1 MSRYLPALAA
11 IAVVATAGA
20 VHAQSTSSTI
30 RIEPRP
36 YYGASVTLEQGVRVW
51 RPLPPVKQVI
61 VNPGG
66 RTPLNL
72 SYAEVNETST
82 SRNYYYNEG
91 SQGAEAPLVGPGY
104 GYYPGRYGPYAG
116 RPYPRH
122 NAHGV
127 HGAPH
132 HGGLGPTRAPR
143 SP

>member
-1 MSRYLPALAA
+1 MSRYLPALAVLA
-11 IAVVATAGA
+11 AVAAAGA
-20 VHAQSTSSTI
+20 AHAQSTSSTV

-36 YYGASVTLEQGVRVW
+36 YYGASVTLEQNVRVW

-82 SRNYYYNEG
+82 SRNYFYNEG
-91 SQGAEAPLVGPGY
+91 APSGEAPIVAPGY
-104 GYYPGRYGPYAG
+104 GYYPGVYGPF
-116 RPYPRH
+116 RPYGRH
-122 NAHGV
+122 NGNGV
-127 HGAPH
+127 HGPH
-132 HGGLGPTRAPR
+132 RGGGLGPMRAPR